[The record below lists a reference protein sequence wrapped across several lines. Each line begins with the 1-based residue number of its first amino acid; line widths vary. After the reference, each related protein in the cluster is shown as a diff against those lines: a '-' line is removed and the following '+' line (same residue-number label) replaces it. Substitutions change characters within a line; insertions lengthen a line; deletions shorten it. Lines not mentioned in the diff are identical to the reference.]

1 MMQPASSPTPKQ
13 TSQPNSPELSRR
25 ELLWAMSGVAWAL
38 VVAAFDSTIVSTSM
52 PKVAEALDGMALYAW
67 AGTAYFLAS
76 AITILIFGR
85 LGDLYGRKPLML
97 ASLAIVGIGSV
108 LAGLSQ
114 SMPQLIAFRVLQGL
128 GGGMMVATT
137 FTAPADLFPDPR
149 KRVRWMVITS
159 ASYAVASGLG
169 PMLGGMVTQ
178 ALGWRAAFFITPGA
192 AVISFALTWKYFPRI
207 RPTHASGKRLDWLG
221 AFLVTVAVG
230 APLAGL
236 EMLIAE
242 NAHDHIWWALGLVVA
257 GFGAG
262 YLLIPVERRAE
273 MPIFPLR
280 ILNSRE
286 SILLNLA
293 GLLTG
298 GVMYILIFYLPLL
311 LQDVFG
317 YSPSH
322 AGLLMTPLV
331 AVMPLGSMMNAQ
343 LLPKQTNPER
353 LLVLGSALLGLGC
366 LLTMSFTAN
375 SPTWWVLTVLSIT
388 GLGLG
393 FLLPNYTLF
402 MQMISDQRDVGAAS
416 ALVQTM
422 RSLGSALGTALVG
435 IVIARISVSMG
446 LKIGLIFCAALCVCV
461 GWIST
466 QIKMRNVNK
475 S

>member
-1 MMQPASSPTPKQ
+1 MQPAAHPTPA
-13 TSQPNSPELSRR
+13 ELSRK
-25 ELLWAMSGVAWAL
+25 ELLLAMSGVAWAL

-52 PKVAEALDGMALYAW
+52 PRVADALDGMALYAW
-67 AGTAYFLAS
+67 VGTGYFLAS

-114 SMPQLIAFRVLQGL
+114 NMPQLIAFRVLQGL

-137 FTAPADLFPDPR
+137 FTAPADLFPDAR

-192 AVISFALTWKYFPRI
+192 AVISFYLTWKYFPRI

-221 AFLVTVAVG
+221 SLLLTVAVG

-236 EMLIAE
+236 ELLIAE
-242 NAHDHIWWALGLVVA
+242 NTKDHLGLAMGLIVA

-262 YLLIPVERRAE
+262 AMLIPVERRVE

-280 ILNSRE
+280 ILQSRE
-286 SILLNLA
+286 SVLLNLA

-317 YSPSH
+317 YSPTH

-353 LLVLGSALLGLGC
+353 LLVLGSVLLGLGC
-366 LLTMSFTAN
+366 LLTMTFTAN
-375 SPTWWVLTVLSIT
+375 SPTWWVIVVLSTT

-435 IVIARISVSMG
+435 IAIARISVSSG
-446 LKIGLIFCAALCVCV
+446 LRIGLIFCVVLCVVV

-466 QIKMRNVNK
+466 QIKMKNVNK

>member
-1 MMQPASSPTPKQ
+1 MR
-13 TSQPNSPELSRR
+13 TSVIPPRDELSRK
-25 ELLWAMSGVAWAL
+25 ELLLAMSGVAWAL
-38 VVAAFDSTIVSTSM
+38 IVAAFDSTIVSTSM
-52 PKVAEALDGMALYAW
+52 PEVAQALDGKALYAW
-67 AGTAYFLAS
+67 VGTAYFLAS

-85 LGDLYGRKPLML
+85 LGDLYGRKPMML
-97 ASLAIVGIGSV
+97 TSLAIVGIGSV

-114 SMPQLIAFRVLQGL
+114 NMLQLIAFRVLQGL

-159 ASYAVASGLG
+159 ASYAFASGIG
-169 PMLGGMVTQ
+169 PMLGGLVTE

-192 AVISFALTWKYFPRI
+192 AVISFYLTWKYFPRI
-207 RPTHASGKRLDWLG
+207 RPNHASGKRLDWLG
-221 AFLVTVAVG
+221 AFLLTLTVG

-236 EMLIAE
+236 ELLTAE
-242 NAHDHIWWALGLVVA
+242 GTQHLRAWALGLITSGLVA
-257 GFGAG
+257 GM
-262 YLLIPVERRAE
+262 LLVPVERRVE

-280 ILNSRE
+280 ILDSRE

-298 GVMYILIFYLPLL
+298 GIMYILIFYLPLL

-317 YSPSH
+317 YSPTH

-331 AVMPLGSMMNAQ
+331 AAMPMGSMINAQ
-343 LLPKQTNPER
+343 LVPRQSKPER
-353 LLVLGSALLGLGC
+353 LLIFGSILLGLGC
-366 LLTMSFTAN
+366 LLTMTFNAT
-375 SPTWWVLTVLSIT
+375 SPTWWVLTVLTTT
-388 GLGLG
+388 GIGLG
-393 FLLPNYTLF
+393 FLLPNFTLF
-402 MQMISDQRDVGAAS
+402 MQMISAQQDVGAAS

-422 RSLGSALGTALVG
+422 RALGSALGTAIVG
-435 IVIARISVSMG
+435 MLIARMSISLG
-446 LKIGLIFCAALCVCV
+446 LQMGLIFCVCLCVIV

-466 QIKMRNVNK
+466 QIKMKNVER

>member
-1 MMQPASSPTPKQ
+1 MDSPERPSTHISVAEPA
-13 TSQPNSPELSRR
+13 ELSRR
-25 ELLWAMSGVAWAL
+25 ELLLAMSGVAWAL
-38 VVAAFDSTIVSTSM
+38 IVAAFDSTIVSTSM
-52 PKVAEALDGMALYAW
+52 PKVAEALDGKALYAW
-67 AGTAYFLAS
+67 VGTAYFLAS
-76 AITILIFGR
+76 AVTILIFGR

-97 ASLAIVGIGSV
+97 ASLAIVGVGSV

-114 SMPQLIAFRVLQGL
+114 TMPQLIAFRVLQGF

-137 FTAPADLFPDPR
+137 FTAPADLFPDAR

-159 ASYAVASGLG
+159 ASYAFASGIG

-192 AVISFALTWKYFPRI
+192 AVISIYLTWKYFPRI

-221 AFLVTVAVG
+221 SLLLTIAVG

-236 EMLIAE
+236 ELLIAE
-242 NAHDHIWWALGLVVA
+242 NAQDHLWWALGLIAA

-262 YLLIPVERRAE
+262 AMLIPVEKRVE

-280 ILNSRE
+280 ILQSRE
-286 SILLNLA
+286 SVLLNLA

-331 AVMPLGSMMNAQ
+331 AVMPMGSMMNAQ
-343 LLPKQTNPER
+343 LLPRQTNPER
-353 LLVLGSALLGLGC
+353 LLILGSVLLGLGC
-366 LLTMSFTAN
+366 LLCMSFTAN
-375 SPTWWVLTVLSIT
+375 SPTWWVLLVLSTT

-435 IVIARISVSMG
+435 IAIARISVSSG
-446 LKIGLIFCAALCVCV
+446 LRIGLIFCVVLCVIV

-466 QIKMRNVNK
+466 QIRMKNV
-475 S
+475 SRS

>member
-1 MMQPASSPTPKQ
+1 MQPAAHPTPA
-13 TSQPNSPELSRR
+13 ELSRK
-25 ELLWAMSGVAWAL
+25 ELLLAMSGVAWAL

-52 PKVAEALDGMALYAW
+52 PRVADALDGMALYAW
-67 AGTAYFLAS
+67 VGTGYFLAS

-114 SMPQLIAFRVLQGL
+114 NMPQLIAFRVLQGL

-137 FTAPADLFPDPR
+137 FTAPADLFPDAR

-192 AVISFALTWKYFPRI
+192 AVISFYLTWKYFPRI

-221 AFLVTVAVG
+221 SLLLTVAVG

-236 EMLIAE
+236 ELLIAE
-242 NAHDHIWWALGLVVA
+242 NTKDHLGLAMGLVVA

-262 YLLIPVERRAE
+262 AMLIPVERRVE

-280 ILNSRE
+280 ILQSRE
-286 SILLNLA
+286 SVLLNLA

-317 YSPSH
+317 YSPTH

-353 LLVLGSALLGLGC
+353 LLVLGSVLLGLGC
-366 LLTMSFTAN
+366 LLTMTFTAN
-375 SPTWWVLTVLSIT
+375 SPTWWVIVVLSTT

-435 IVIARISVSMG
+435 IAIARISVSSG
-446 LKIGLIFCAALCVCV
+446 LRIGLIFCVVLCVVV

-466 QIKMRNVNK
+466 QIKMKNVNK